1 LIIFNFAMT
10 SNNKVGII
18 LDDDFS
24 SKNVPPYPYPMFLS
38 YETPLR
44 IKAVIGYLEKNRIF
58 DDERIIK
65 LKPLPIEEEIIYLA
79 HTKYH
84 VDSIKALSSRGNGLL
99 GEEVYVTEDTFEL
112 AKKAI
117 GGAVS
122 AVTSVIN
129 LKVNQSIALI
139 RPPGHHAL
147 RETASGLCIFNNIAN
162 SILYLREKLQY
173 NKKIAIIDIDAH
185 FGDGLVQYFYDD
197 PTILYF
203 SIHEFDFVEGEIGF
217 IDELGAGEGLGKSIN
232 FPIPLNSTDDDYLE
246 FFEILEPILREFM
259 PDLIIVAAGFD
270 MYFADPI
277 GNCLLT
283 TISYYKF
290 TEKLL
295 KIAEGICEGKLT
307 FILEGGYSL
316 LGLPVCIH
324 SVIQS
329 LLKEKYKR
337 PSFEYLDFSHN
348 SKKNDIV
355 KIKSTLKNLLA
366 NFWTSIR

>member
-1 LIIFNFAMT
+1 MT
-10 SNNKVGII
+10 SNHKIGII

-24 SKNVPPYPYPMFLS
+24 LKNMPPYPYPTFLA

-44 IKAVIGYLEKNRIF
+44 IKAIISYLEKNRIF
-58 DDERIIK
+58 NDERIIK
-65 LKPLPIEEEIIYLA
+65 IKPIYVEEEIIYLA
-79 HTKYH
+79 HTRYH
-84 VDSIKALSSRGNGLL
+84 VDSIKTLSSRGNGLL
-99 GEEVYVTEDTFEL
+99 GEEVYVTEDTFSL

-117 GGAVS
+117 GGAIS
-122 AVTSVIN
+122 AVKSVIN
-129 LKVNQSIALI
+129 REINQSIALI

-162 SILYLREKLQY
+162 SILYLREKLHY
-173 NKKIAIIDIDAH
+173 NKKIAIVDIDAH

-217 IDELGAGEGLGKSIN
+217 IDELGAGDGIGKNIN
-232 FPIPLNSTDDDYLE
+232 FPIPFNSTDDDFLE
-246 FFEILEPILREFM
+246 FFEILEPILREFT
-259 PDLIIVAAGFD
+259 PDIIIVAAGFD

-283 TISYYKF
+283 TISYYNF
-290 TEKLL
+290 TKKLL
-295 KIAEGICEGKLT
+295 KVAEEICEGKLA

-316 LGLPVCIH
+316 LGLPVCIY

-329 LLKEKYKR
+329 LLKEKYER
-337 PSFEYLDFSHN
+337 PSFEYLDFSN
-348 SKKNDIV
+348 SSKKDEIV
-355 KIKSTLKNLLA
+355 KIKSTLKNLLI
-366 NFWTSIR
+366 NFWTSIE

>member
-1 LIIFNFAMT
+1 MPPR
-10 SNNKVGII
+10 NKIGII
-18 LDDDFS
+18 VDDDFS
-24 SKNVPPYPYPMFLS
+24 SKNIPPYPYPLFLA

-44 IKAVIGYLEKNRIF
+44 IKAVLSYLEEIQIF

-65 LKPLPIEEEIIYLA
+65 IKPINVEEDIILLA

-84 VDSIKALSSRGNGLL
+84 HDSIKALSSRGSGLL
-99 GEEVYVTEDTFEL
+99 GEEVYVTEDTYTL

-117 GGAVS
+117 GGAIS

-129 LKVNQSIALI
+129 KEINQSIALI

-147 RETASGLCIFNNIAN
+147 RETASGLCIFNNIAVC
-162 SILYLREKLQY
+162 ILFLRKKLNY
-173 NKKIAIIDIDAH
+173 NKNIAIIDIDAH
-185 FGDGLVQYFYDD
+185 FGDGLVQYFYHD

-217 IDELGAGEGLGKSIN
+217 IDELGAGEGIGRSIN
-232 FPIPLNSTDDDYLE
+232 FPIPFKSTDDDFLE
-246 FFEILEPILREFM
+246 CFEILTPILKEFS
-259 PDLIIVAAGFD
+259 PDIIIIAAGFD

-283 TISYYKF
+283 SISYYKF

-295 KIAEGICEGKLT
+295 KAAEEICEGKLA

-324 SVIQS
+324 AVIQS
-329 LLKEKYKR
+329 LMKENYKH
-337 PSFEYLDFSHN
+337 PSFEYLDFSDN
-348 SKKNDIV
+348 SKKKDIT

-366 NFWTSIR
+366 NFWDSI

>member
-1 LIIFNFAMT
+1 LTSFTCAMT
-10 SNNKVGII
+10 GKNKIGII
-18 LDDDFS
+18 VDEDFAT
-24 SKNVPPYPYPMFLS
+24 KNVPPYPYPTFLS

-44 IKAVIGYLEKNRIF
+44 IKSILSYLEKNEIF
-58 DDERIIK
+58 KNERIVK
-65 LKPLPIEEEIIYLA
+65 LKPSTVEEDIIHLA

-84 VDSIKALSSRGNGLL
+84 INSIKALSSRGNGLL

-117 GGAVS
+117 GGAIN
-122 AVTSVIN
+122 AITSVIN
-129 LKVNQSIALI
+129 HEVNQSIALI

-162 SILYLREKLQY
+162 SIIFLREKLQY
-173 NKKIAIIDIDAH
+173 TKRIAIIDIDAH

-197 PTILYF
+197 PSVLYF
-203 SIHEFDFVEGEIGF
+203 SIHEYDFVEGEIGF
-217 IDELGAGEGLGKSIN
+217 IDELGTGEGLGKSIN
-232 FPIPLNSTDDDYLE
+232 FPIPLNSNDNDFLE
-246 FFEILEPILREFM
+246 SLELLELILTEYK
-259 PDLIIVAAGFD
+259 PDLILIAAGFD

-295 KIAEGICEGKLT
+295 KIAEDICEGKLA

-316 LGLPVCIH
+316 IGLPVCVH
-324 SVIQS
+324 SVIKA
-329 LLKEKYKR
+329 LLKEKYE
-337 PSFEYLDFSHN
+337 PPPFEYLDFSSN
-348 SKKNDIV
+348 SKKSEIS
-355 KIKSTLKNLLA
+355 KIKSSLKKLLA
-366 NFWTSIR
+366 TYWSSIV